1 MQKEQSK
8 KLIMDILTGLVIAG
22 VLVVGYFAFR
32 KTNVAVSDVVVSSTE
47 TADQVISAG
56 AQVSETI
63 KNLQDLK
70 NAVQKSS
77 AVFATPAFT
86 SLQDFTVEIPSEAVG
101 RTNPFIPTAWKL
113 SQKSK

>member
-8 KLIMDILTGLVIAG
+8 KLFMDILTGLVIAG
-22 VLVVGYFAFR
+22 VFVVGYFAFR
-32 KTNVAVSDVVVSSTE
+32 KSDVAVSDIVAPATE
-47 TADQVISAG
+47 TADQVLSAG

-63 KNLQDLK
+63 KNLKDLK
-70 NAVQKSS
+70 SSVEKSS

-86 SLQDFTVEIPSEAVG
+86 SLQDFTVEIPAEAVG
-101 RTNPFIPTAWKL
+101 RANPFIPTAWKL